1 MASMEEKKHKVTR
14 KETVFFKSMLQ
25 FLQGKKMV
33 FGRSID
39 EINSHRPIEGGAVRE
54 GPKLF
59 WLEGT
64 SEVSVSICSIFLFK
78 IVYLVIFGSP
88 KIVHAIC

>member
-64 SEVSVSICSIFLFK
+64 SECQFLFAVFSCLK
-78 IVYLVIFGSP
+78 LCIWLFLDLQ
-88 KIVHAIC
+88 K

>member
-1 MASMEEKKHKVTR
+1 
-14 KETVFFKSMLQ
+14 MLQ
-25 FLQGKKMV
+25 FLPGKKMV
-33 FGRSID
+33 FGTSID
-39 EINSHRPIEGGAVRE
+39 EINSHRPIEGGTVRE

-64 SEVSVSICSIFLFK
+64 SEVSVSICSICLVK

-88 KIVHAIC
+88 KIVYAIC